1 MCCSVYYCQE
11 REKKDHGRDICTV
24 LCCVL
29 RTCVLQCVLL
39 PTQTRRCLPPSLQR
53 AFERLT
59 GHTLILEDCLEVT
72 GLRIDEVVEHNFRKL
87 GGWDESDPERT
98 RAAVA
103 KAIVDEMEQ
112 LLSTEAEPMAG
123 LDEALAFIK
132 AQGVRLAVASSSPM
146 RLIEAGL
153 KRLGLD
159 DGVFEVT
166 CSAQFEALGKPHPGV
181 YLTCCAKLGVEA
193 HRCVAIEDSLNGVI
207 AAKAGR
213 LRCIAVP
220 SVEDRERPAFAV
232 ADAKLE
238 SLVGIDAE
246 VWNSLGFAT
255 V

>member
-1 MCCSVYYCQE
+1 MYGV
-11 REKKDHGRDICTV
+11 V
-24 LCCVL
+24 LCVAYLCTPVCTIANTNTSLPSSFPTASL
-29 RTCVLQCVLL
+29 RA
-39 PTQTRRCLPPSLQR
+39 PHR
-53 AFERLT
+53 
-59 GHTLILEDCLEVT
+59 HTLILEDCLEVT